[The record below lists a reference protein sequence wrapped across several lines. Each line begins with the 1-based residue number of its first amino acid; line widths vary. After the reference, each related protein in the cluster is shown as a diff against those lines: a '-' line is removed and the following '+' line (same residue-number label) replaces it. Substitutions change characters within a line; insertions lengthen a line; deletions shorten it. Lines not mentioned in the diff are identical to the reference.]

1 MIITIRLNDN
11 ESILILEALR
21 WYAMDKDLPLVN
33 RRIADNLREKILK
46 ERIGY

>member
-21 WYAMDKDLPLVN
+21 WYAQEKDLPLVN
-33 RRIADNLREKILK
+33 RRIADNLREQILK